1 MALRRNSDSSTSR
14 SSNSSSAP
22 SGFTPEQKAGQQ
34 SLNDRLTCAR
44 LEERPKDAPPGSF

>member
-1 MALRRNSDSSTSR
+1 MALQRSSDSSSR
-14 SSNSSSAP
+14 SSSGSSAP
-22 SGFTPEQKAGQQ
+22 RAFTPEQKAGQQ

>member
-1 MALRRNSDSSTSR
+1 MAIRRSSDSNTSR
-14 SSNSSSAP
+14 SNSGSSSP
-22 SGFTPEQKAGQQ
+22 RGFTTEQKAGQQ